1 MDHASSVEDPR
12 GGRSGVLTCWGM
24 WPRRDS
30 FSLREEI
37 LLLELGALALGLEQK
52 KTLRGETVPHFRE
65 GWASISGQDSEL
77 SP

>member
-37 LLLELGALALGLEQK
+37 LLLELSALVLRLEQK
-52 KTLRGETVPHFRE
+52 KPFGERLYPT
-65 GWASISGQDSEL
+65 SGKAGHPFQGKTQS
-77 SP
+77 